1 MTLGTYKDLIRNLPY
16 LDQAFE
22 TKQSIWNRRAY
33 LSNEAFKTFFENSF
47 VSERAMF
54 SRGELFKAGS
64 DNVSHAIF
72 SIILW
77 GYPRNMRGNTFGR
90 ILNSLPEVA
99 TILNGKKE
107 LSGDEFRG
115 IVTQLSGT
123 GVGFSTLSKFLY
135 FLNFKIEGQRCLI
148 FDSRIIDVLNGGY
161 FAELQN
167 LQNITPLNKAQK
179 YLTFLE
185 LIAHTSAV
193 NGYAVD
199 QLELFLFTFG
209 KNLKATA

>member
-1 MTLGTYKDLIRNLPY
+1 LKRSKLSVWTRK
-16 LDQAFE
+16 E
-22 TKQSIWNRRAY
+22 Y
-33 LSNEAFKTFFENSF
+33 LSNDTFKVFYENAL
-47 VSERAMF
+47 VKEKAKF
-54 SRGELFKAGS
+54 SRAELFKAGS
-64 DNVSHAIF
+64 GNVYDAIF

-77 GYPRNMRGNTFGR
+77 GYPRDMRGNTFGR

-107 LSGDEFRG
+107 LSGDEFRA

-161 FAELQN
+161 FAELHN
-167 LQNITPLNKAQK
+167 LQNITPFNKAQK
-179 YLTFLE
+179 YLAFLE
-185 LIAHTSAV
+185 LMAQISEE
-193 NGYAVD
+193 NGYAGD
-199 QLELFLFTFG
+199 QLELFLFMFG